1 MSPKL
6 NWMSI
11 FFALMAG
18 IAVKK
23 FDNTLSGHEALV
35 RWLRGHDVNRAHVC
49 MESTSTYMED
59 AAAHL
64 SDAGYTVS
72 IINPALSKAFAQSE
86 GCAVKL
92 TKWTPV
98 CWLTSAGKTPVSLGG
113 PSSDRA
119 GTESP
124 GVKASGADR
133 DADAGEKTG
142 EKPRRRF
149 SWPALTS
156 CWDV

>member
-1 MSPKL
+1 
-6 NWMSI
+6 
-11 FFALMAG
+11 
-18 IAVKK
+18 
-23 FDNTLSGHEALV
+23 
-35 RWLRGHDVNRAHVC
+35 

-86 GCAVKL
+86 GLRSKTDKVDARMLAHFCREKR
-92 TKWTPV
+92 P
-98 CWLTSAGKTPVSLGG
+98 SAWGG

-119 GTESP
+119 GTEAL
-124 GVKASGADR
+124 VLRHQALTEMQTQ
-133 DADAGEKTG
+133 EKTG